1 MEFKTNKFNVR
12 YYETDQMGFVHHSNF
27 LKYFEKAR
35 IDWLDSIGLSYSKME
50 KRGLILPVVKAN
62 VKFIHPAFF
71 GDTLE
76 ILLNINL
83 PPTVKLDFDYVVFN
97 QDEKKIATGSTTI
110 AFLDSDSRKPI
121 RCPKEISDKISGV

>member
-50 KRGLILPVVKAN
+50 KSGLILPVVKTN

-97 QDEKKIATGSTTI
+97 QDGKKIATGSTTI

-121 RCPKEISDKISGV
+121 RCPREISEKISGV

>member
-12 YYETDQMGFVHHSNF
+12 YYETDQMGFVHHSNY

-35 IDWLDSIGLSYSKME
+35 IDWLDSIGFSYSKME
-50 KRGLILPVVKAN
+50 KSGLILPVVKAN
-62 VKFIHPAFF
+62 VKFTHPAFF
-71 GDTLE
+71 GDTLD

-97 QDEKKIATGSTTI
+97 QDGKKIATGSTTI

>member
-1 MEFKTNKFNVR
+1 M
-12 YYETDQMGFVHHSNF
+12 
-27 LKYFEKAR
+27 
-35 IDWLDSIGLSYSKME
+35 LDDFFIRALLAGIGIALVTGPLGCFIIWRRLS
-50 KRGLILPVVKAN
+50 
-62 VKFIHPAFF
+62 FF